1 MTLKRWVLGKVNEG
15 PRQLGS
21 RVPPNLRGEP
31 VEPTVAAPAAV
42 RDAEV
47 THLGPYGALIG
58 AIRAELEH
66 FAAGPLRLHL
76 AIAEGDRYVLTSIE
90 VECEKDEA
98 QADLLRR
105 FQKEFHP
112 EQIKLYLARD
122 VIAGLRNA
130 SAIDLSQFA
139 GLNAVRPVAAT
150 AADDG
155 YADLL
160 AELQASAP
168 EHEKPPF
175 QVTLMGRWSTGAR
188 SKATVAP
195 ARAALDASPPTPTA
209 RAFALQIEDTAG
221 ARRIELSALVP
232 GRRYCIGKDGGC
244 DVVVDGTYASRRH
257 CEIWYE
263 RGTWWA
269 ADAGSTNGIR
279 VESNGRI
286 VRSDSSGPSGVPARP
301 VEWPAGAA
309 LVLSAHASGDAAQYP
324 RVVVRPVAAD
334 APEAPT
340 AIQSDTPSTPIAP
353 ALPVAGT
360 WLMQVRVGSDTRDVR
375 LLPDAL
381 PFTIGRSRNQS
392 LVVDRSLMAV
402 SGRHVEVVSIGDE
415 GADIVVHGDNG
426 VVIGE
431 RICETGARAT
441 WHAGETMTLGRHV
454 GDAAACTLTLARAQ

>member
-1 MTLKRWVLGKVNEG
+1 MTLKRWVLGKVNDAPHRG
-15 PRQLGS
+15 SS
-21 RVPPNLRGEP
+21 RVPPTMRGEP
-31 VEPTVAAPAAV
+31 VEPTVAAPASV

-58 AIRAELEH
+58 AIREELEH

-90 VECEKDEA
+90 VECESDEA

-139 GLNAVRPVAAT
+139 GLNAVRPVAA
-150 AADDG
+150 AVDDDG

-175 QVTLMGRWSTGAR
+175 QVTLMGRWSSTAQRAG
-188 SKATVAP
+188 AP
-195 ARAALDASPPTPTA
+195 ARARVEASPPTPTA

-221 ARRIELSALVP
+221 ARRIELAALVP

-286 VRSDSSGPSGVPARP
+286 VRADSRGPSGVPPRA
-301 VEWPAGAA
+301 VEWPTGAA
-309 LVLSAHASGDAAQYP
+309 LVLSAHASGEAAQYP
-324 RVVVRPVAAD
+324 RVVVRPVGTD
-334 APEAPT
+334 ASDAPT
-340 AIQSDTPSTPIAP
+340 AIQTDTPSTPIAP
-353 ALPVAGT
+353 AIPVAGM
-360 WLMQVRVGSDTRDVR
+360 WSLRVRMDTETREVR
-375 LLPDAL
+375 LAADAL
-381 PFTIGRSRNQS
+381 PFSIGRSRNQS
-392 LVVDRSLMAV
+392 LVVDRSLTAV
-402 SGRHVEVVSIGDE
+402 SGHHVEIVSLGDE
-415 GADIVVHGDNG
+415 GAAVVVHGDNG
-426 VVIGE
+426 IVIGD
-431 RICETGARAT
+431 RTYDSGARVT
-441 WHAGETMTLGRHV
+441 WRADETLTLGRPT
-454 GDAAACTLTLARAQ
+454 GEAASCAFTLARAQ

>member
-15 PRQLGS
+15 PRQGGT
-21 RVPPNLRGEP
+21 RVPPSMRGEP
-31 VEPTVAAPAAV
+31 LEPTVAAPAAV

-58 AIRAELEH
+58 AIRDELAH

-76 AIAEGDRYVLTSIE
+76 AIAEGDRYVLTSVE

-139 GLNAVRPVAAT
+139 GLNAVRPVAA
-150 AADDG
+150 AVDDDG

-175 QVTLMGRWSTGAR
+175 QVTLMGRWSTGTRPA
-188 SKATVAP
+188 AAAA
-195 ARAALDASPPTPTA
+195 ARASVEASPPTPTA
-209 RAFALQIEDTAG
+209 RAFALQVEDTAG
-221 ARRIELSALVP
+221 ARRIELSTLVP
-232 GRRYCIGKDGGC
+232 GRRYCIGKDSGC

-257 CEIWYE
+257 CDIWYE

-286 VRSDSSGPSGVPARP
+286 VRADSRGPSGVPPRA

-309 LVLSAHASGDAAQYP
+309 LVLSAHASGEAAQYP

-334 APEAPT
+334 AAEAPT
-340 AIQSDTPSTPIAP
+340 AIQSETPSTPIAP
-353 ALPVAGT
+353 AIPQAGT
-360 WLMQVRVGSDTRDVR
+360 WSIEVRIGGDARDVR
-375 LLPDAL
+375 IAADAL
-381 PFTIGRSRNQS
+381 PFTIGRSRSQS
-392 LVVDRSLMAV
+392 LVVDRSLVAV
-402 SGRHVEVVSIGDE
+402 SGRHVEILAIGDA

-426 VVIGE
+426 VVIDD
-431 RICETGARAT
+431 RIWATGARVT
-441 WHAGETMTLGRHV
+441 WHAGETMTLGRHT
-454 GDAAACTLTLARAQ
+454 GEAAGCTLTLARAR